1 VTAQEIIESTEAHVA
16 DIERV
21 VETLREEAEACR
33 RLVSFLRGEEPDV
46 RDLVVERLLQARE
59 RHA

>member
-33 RLVSFLRGEEPDV
+33 RLVSFLRGEDPDV
-46 RDLVVERLLQARE
+46 AEMVARRLSMAKVTR
-59 RHA
+59 